1 MAKIARYLGVVV
13 ASLLAG
19 IVLAMG
25 WTAYRHAVPSAESL
39 VVATFANDASTAPT
53 AFDDDDVSS
62 DMRALSQ
69 WIAVSANNNRLAYLI
84 VDKRAAVIYVFSPE
98 GTFVASSAVLL
109 GAASGDKTVPDI
121 GERTGAQV
129 MPHERITPAG
139 RFVGE
144 RGRNTRGEDVVWIDY
159 TAGISMHRVLTTNT
173 SENRLLRLA
182 SPDTKD
188 NRISYRCINVPDVF
202 FNRFIEPMFAK
213 NRALVYVLPEVKT
226 ARQVFGS

>member
-39 VVATFANDASTAPT
+39 VVATFANDTSTAPT
-53 AFDDDDVSS
+53 AFDDDEVSS

-121 GERTGAQV
+121 GERTVAQV

-188 NRISYRCINVPDVF
+188 NRISYGCINVPDVF

>member
-121 GERTGAQV
+121 GERTVAQV

>member
-121 GERTGAQV
+121 GERTVAQA

-188 NRISYRCINVPDVF
+188 NRISYGCINVPDVF

>member
-1 MAKIARYLGVVV
+1 
-13 ASLLAG
+13 
-19 IVLAMG
+19 
-25 WTAYRHAVPSAESL
+25 
-39 VVATFANDASTAPT
+39 
-53 AFDDDDVSS
+53 
-62 DMRALSQ
+62 
-69 WIAVSANNNRLAYLI
+69 
-84 VDKRAAVIYVFSPE
+84 
-98 GTFVASSAVLL
+98 
-109 GAASGDKTVPDI
+109 
-121 GERTGAQV
+121 